1 MKFLGVKSL
10 INGVKKDVKENSNL
24 MERFIMQSKRQ
35 WETINLS
42 LTYDT
47 DQRIITPVNQE
58 LEQYFQELIQ
68 LTSVDDLKILNETL
82 FFLSTD

>member
-10 INGVKKDVKENSNL
+10 INVVKKDVKENSNL

-42 LTYDT
+42 LTYNT
-47 DQRIITPVNQE
+47 DQRIITPVSQE
-58 LEQYFQELIQ
+58 LEQYFQELIPH
-68 LTSVDDLKILNETL
+68 VCRRFKNFE
-82 FFLSTD
+82 

>member
-10 INGVKKDVKENSNL
+10 INVVKKDVKENSNL
-24 MERFIMQSKRQ
+24 MERFVMQSKRQ

-42 LTYDT
+42 LTYNT
-47 DQRIITPVNQE
+47 DQRIITPVN
-58 LEQYFQELIQ
+58 
-68 LTSVDDLKILNETL
+68 DLKILNETL